1 MNERDFELYFQLT
14 IEPYAQ
20 EEHKVARVRKVSAKG
35 QVVIPEDLRRKY
47 GIDSGDLVMVEDSE
61 AGIRVLP
68 LPRDPLRA
76 IAGRLARK
84 PGLEILRGER
94 ELKRDEE
101 RTRRLAGKPE

>member
-1 MNERDFELYFQLT
+1 M
-14 IEPYAQ
+14 
-20 EEHKVARVRKVSAKG
+20 ARVRKVSAKG

-94 ELKRDEE
+94 ERELKRDEE

>member
-1 MNERDFELYFQLT
+1 MRKRSTKWRELGKSQPRGKWSSL
-14 IEPYAQ
+14 
-20 EEHKVARVRKVSAKG
+20 
-35 QVVIPEDLRRKY
+35 EDLRRKY